1 MTVLDTRTLA
11 TEPRL
16 SFPGVL
22 RSELGKLTSL
32 RSLRVA
38 GLCVPLLV
46 VAGMLLRAFAYAQ
59 TAAVAPVGVA
69 PAAAWADVVNVGTQA
84 GELAAV
90 VLAALAVGSEYAGR
104 VALTT
109 FTAEPRR
116 LRVLAAKVVAVLVPL
131 AVLVAVGL
139 GVGAAL
145 SAPLM
150 TNAGLAGPTDRT
162 AGSALPDLLVV
173 LACALLTLAVT
184 TLARSTAAGIA
195 VVIAVV
201 LVLPTAVGLL
211 HRASG
216 LDLFPFLL
224 TYAAPMALALDDP
237 AGAQD
242 LLRDGVVTLGWLVVP
257 GAGAALALVRR
268 DV

>member
-1 MTVLDTRTLA
+1 MTVLDTRTPPA
-11 TEPRL
+11 EPRL
-16 SFPGVL
+16 SFRGVL

-32 RSLRVA
+32 RSTRVA
-38 GLCVPLLV
+38 ALCVPLLV

-69 PAAAWADVVNVGTQA
+69 PAAAWADVLNVGTQA

-90 VLAALAVGSEYAGR
+90 VLAALAVGSEYTGR

-116 LRVLAAKVVAVLVPL
+116 LHVLAAKVVAVLVPL

-139 GVGAAL
+139 GIGAAL

-150 TNAGLAGPTDRT
+150 TTAGLAGPTDRT
-162 AGSALPDLLVV
+162 AASALPGLLVV

-184 TLARSTAAGIA
+184 TLSRSTAAGMA

-201 LVLPTAVGLL
+201 LVLPTVVGLL

-237 AGAQD
+237 AGASD
-242 LLRDGVVTLGWLVVP
+242 LLRDVVVTLGWLVVP